1 MTKFFPSEILT
12 FAVFTVETF
21 QRSIFN
27 FQLMKPSLAKG
38 TRDFT
43 AKEVSRRRLIIN
55 TLQNN
60 FELFGF
66 QPLETPSFENLSTL
80 TGKYGEEGDRL
91 IFKILNSGD
100 YASKTKDEDWN
111 SKNSQKLI
119 SQISEKALR
128 YDLTVPFARFVAMNQ
143 GTLTFP
149 FKRYQIQPVWRAD
162 RPQKGRF
169 REFYQC
175 DADVVGS
182 ESLWQEVELV
192 QLYLKSFSDL
202 KISVTLHLNNR
213 KILTGL
219 AEYAGI
225 ADQLIDFTVAL
236 DKLDKIGKEGV
247 VKELLEKNIA
257 QTSIDKLDFLFS
269 QSDDAMEN
277 LLQLK
282 QKFAGNEIGSKGVEE
297 LEFVLA
303 KCFHLGISAE
313 NLKFDIT
320 LARGLDY
327 YTGAI
332 FEVKADGV
340 EMGSIGGGGR
350 YNNLTEV
357 FGVKNIP
364 GIGIS
369 FGLDRIYLVME
380 ELQLFSE
387 EDGTVVRYLF
397 ANYGD
402 NEAGEAMKIIA
413 ELRSKGIAA
422 ELYPEN
428 AKLKKQFTYAEKKGI
443 PNLVFY
449 GEQEISESKITVK
462 NLESGEQHTIAV
474 ESFLQ

>member
-1 MTKFFPSEILT
+1 MLIIHYVLQTS
-12 FAVFTVETF
+12 
-21 QRSIFN
+21 
-27 FQLMKPSLAKG
+27 MKPSLAKG

-43 AKEVSRRRLIIN
+43 AKEIINRRLIIN
-55 TLQNN
+55 TLQKN

-100 YASKTKDEDWN
+100 YAAKTNDEDWN
-111 SKNSQKLI
+111 AKNSQKLI
-119 SQISEKALR
+119 AQISEKALR
-128 YDLTVPFARFVAMNQ
+128 YDLTVPFARFVAMNHGQ
-143 GTLTFP
+143 MVFP

-192 QLYLKSFSDL
+192 QLYLKSFSEL
-202 KISVTLHLNNR
+202 QIPVTLHMNNR
-213 KILTGL
+213 KILSGL
-219 AEYAGI
+219 AEFAGI
-225 ADQLIDFTVAL
+225 SEQLIDFTVAL

-247 VKELLEKNIA
+247 VKELLEKNIF
-257 QTSIDKLDFLFS
+257 QESIDQLDFLFS
-269 QSDDAMEN
+269 QSDDALEN
-277 LLQLK
+277 VLQLK
-282 QKFAGNEIGSKGVEE
+282 EKFEGNEIGLQGVDE
-297 LEFVLA
+297 LEFVLT
-303 KCFHLGISAE
+303 KCMDLGISPE

-332 FEVKADGV
+332 FEVKANGV
-340 EMGSIGGGGR
+340 AMGSIGGGGR

-380 ELQLFSE
+380 ELGLFPENAES
-387 EDGTVVRYLF
+387 TVKYLF
-397 ANYGD
+397 ANYGE
-402 NEAGEAMKIIA
+402 NEAVEALKIIA
-413 ELRSKGIAA
+413 KLREKGISA
-422 ELYPEN
+422 ELYPES

-443 PNLVFY
+443 PNLVFF
-449 GEQEISESKITVK
+449 GEQEISDGNITVK
-462 NLESGEQHTIAV
+462 NLENSEQETVSINQ
-474 ESFLQ
+474 FLEN

>member
-1 MTKFFPSEILT
+1 
-12 FAVFTVETF
+12 
-21 QRSIFN
+21 
-27 FQLMKPSLAKG
+27 MKPSLAKG

-43 AKEVSRRRLIIN
+43 AREVINRRAIIN
-55 TLQNN
+55 TLQKN

-100 YASKTKDEDWN
+100 YAAKTNDEDWN
-111 SKNSQKLI
+111 AKNSQKLI

-128 YDLTVPFARFVAMNQ
+128 YDLTVPFARFVAMNHGQ
-143 GTLTFP
+143 LVFP

-192 QLYLKSFSDL
+192 QLYLKSFSEL
-202 KISVTLHLNNR
+202 QIPVTLHINNR
-213 KILTGL
+213 KILSGL
-219 AEYAGI
+219 AEFAGI
-225 ADQLIDFTVAL
+225 SEQLIDFTVAL

-247 VKELLEKNIA
+247 IKELLEKNIS
-257 QTSIDKLDFLFS
+257 QESIDQLDFLFS
-269 QSDDAMEN
+269 QSDDALEN
-277 LLQLK
+277 VLQLK
-282 QKFAGNEIGSKGVEE
+282 EKFAENEIGLQGVEE
-297 LEFVLA
+297 LEFVLT
-303 KCFHLGISAE
+303 KCMDLGISAE

-332 FEVKADGV
+332 FEVKANDV
-340 EMGSIGGGGR
+340 AMGSIGGGGR

-380 ELQLFSE
+380 ELGLFPDNSE
-387 EDGTVVRYLF
+387 STVKYLF
-397 ANYGD
+397 ANYGET
-402 NEAGEAMKIIA
+402 EAVEALKIIQKIR
-413 ELRSKGIAA
+413 ERGVSA
-422 ELYPEN
+422 ELYPES

-443 PNLVFY
+443 PNLVFF
-449 GEQEISESKITVK
+449 GEQEISEGNITVK
-462 NLESGEQHTIAV
+462 NLENSEQKTWSIDD
-474 ESFLQ
+474 FLNQL

>member
-1 MTKFFPSEILT
+1 MLIIHYVLQTS
-12 FAVFTVETF
+12 
-21 QRSIFN
+21 
-27 FQLMKPSLAKG
+27 MKPSLAKG

-43 AKEVSRRRLIIN
+43 AKEIINRRLIIN
-55 TLQNN
+55 TLQKN

-100 YASKTKDEDWN
+100 YASKTNDEDWN
-111 SKNSQKLI
+111 AKNSQKLI
-119 SQISEKALR
+119 AQISEKALR
-128 YDLTVPFARFVAMNQ
+128 YDLTVPFARFVAMNHGQ
-143 GTLTFP
+143 MVFP

-202 KISVTLHLNNR
+202 QIPVTLHINNR
-213 KILTGL
+213 KILSGL
-219 AEYAGI
+219 AEFAGI
-225 ADQLIDFTVAL
+225 SEQLIDFTVAL

-247 VKELLEKNIA
+247 VKELLEKNIS
-257 QTSIDKLDFLFS
+257 QESIDQLDFLFS
-269 QSDDAMEN
+269 QSDAALEIV
-277 LLQLK
+277 LQLK
-282 QKFAGNEIGSKGVEE
+282 EKFAGNEIGLQGVEE
-297 LEFVLA
+297 LEFVLT
-303 KCFHLGISAE
+303 KCMDLGISTE

-332 FEVKADGV
+332 FEVKANNV
-340 EMGSIGGGGR
+340 AMGSIGGGGR

-369 FGLDRIYLVME
+369 FGLDRFYLVME
-380 ELQLFSE
+380 ELGLFPENSE
-387 EDGTVVRYLF
+387 STVKYLF
-397 ANYGD
+397 ANYGET
-402 NEAGEAMKIIA
+402 EAVEALKIIA
-413 ELRSKGIAA
+413 KCRAKGVSA
-422 ELYPEN
+422 ELYPES

-443 PNLVFY
+443 PNLVFF
-449 GEQEISESKITVK
+449 GEQEISEGKITVK
-462 NLESGEQHTIAV
+462 NLENSEQKTWSIDD
-474 ESFLQ
+474 FLNQI

>member
-1 MTKFFPSEILT
+1 
-12 FAVFTVETF
+12 
-21 QRSIFN
+21 
-27 FQLMKPSLAKG
+27 MKPGLAKG

-43 AKEVSRRRLIIN
+43 AEEVLKRRYIIN

-100 YASKTKDEDWN
+100 YAAKTNEEDW
-111 SKNSQKLI
+111 KQRNSQKLI
-119 SQISEKALR
+119 AQISEKALR
-128 YDLTVPFARFVAMNQ
+128 YDLTVPFARFVAMNHGQ
-143 GTLTFP
+143 LNFP

-182 ESLWQEVELV
+182 ESLWQEVELI

-202 KISVTLHLNNR
+202 KIPVTLHLNNR
-213 KILTGL
+213 KILSGL

-225 ADQLIDFTVAL
+225 SDQLIDFTVAL
-236 DKLDKIGKEGV
+236 DKLDKVGREGV
-247 VKELLEKNIA
+247 VGELRDKNIPEE
-257 QTSIDKLDFLFS
+257 SIDKLQFLFD
-269 QSDDAMEN
+269 QKADALEN
-277 LLQLK
+277 LLELQH
-282 QKFAGNEIGSKGVEE
+282 KFSGNETGLSGVEE
-297 LEFVLA
+297 LKKVITRCAELGVA
-303 KCFHLGISAE
+303 KE
-313 NLKFDIT
+313 NMRFDIT

-332 FEVKADGV
+332 FEVKANGV

-350 YNNLTEV
+350 YDNLTEV

-369 FGLDRIYLVME
+369 FGLDRIYIVMD
-380 ELQLFSE
+380 ELNLFP
-387 EDGTVVRYLF
+387 DNTDNQVKYLF

-402 NEAGEAMKIIA
+402 QEAAESMKVISQ
-413 ELRSKGIAA
+413 LRANGIAA
-422 ELYPEN
+422 ELFPES
-428 AKLKKQFTYAEKKGI
+428 AKLKKQFSYAEKKGI

-449 GEQEISESKITVK
+449 GTEEISQKKITVK
-462 NLESGEQHTIAV
+462 NLGSGEQQTISL
-474 ESFLQ
+474 EDFIKI

>member
-1 MTKFFPSEILT
+1 MLIIHYVLQTS
-12 FAVFTVETF
+12 
-21 QRSIFN
+21 
-27 FQLMKPSLAKG
+27 MKPSLAKG

-43 AKEVSRRRLIIN
+43 AKEIINRRLIIN
-55 TLQNN
+55 TLQKN

-100 YASKTKDEDWN
+100 YASKTNDEDWN
-111 SKNSQKLI
+111 AKNSQKLI
-119 SQISEKALR
+119 AQISEKALR
-128 YDLTVPFARFVAMNQ
+128 YDLTVPFARFVAMNHGQ
-143 GTLTFP
+143 MVFP

-202 KISVTLHLNNR
+202 QIPVTLHINNR
-213 KILTGL
+213 KILSGL
-219 AEYAGI
+219 AEFAGI
-225 ADQLIDFTVAL
+225 SDQLIDFTVAL

-247 VKELLEKNIA
+247 VKELLEKNIF
-257 QTSIDKLDFLFS
+257 QESIDQLDFLFS
-269 QSDDAMEN
+269 QSDDALEN
-277 LLQLK
+277 VLQLK
-282 QKFAGNEIGSKGVEE
+282 EKFEGNEIGLQGVDE
-297 LEFVLA
+297 LEFVLT
-303 KCFHLGISAE
+303 KCMDLGISPE

-332 FEVKADGV
+332 FEVKANGV
-340 EMGSIGGGGR
+340 AMGSIGGGGR

-380 ELQLFSE
+380 ELGLFPENAES
-387 EDGTVVRYLF
+387 TVKYLF
-397 ANYGD
+397 ANYGE
-402 NEAGEAMKIIA
+402 NEAVEALKIIA
-413 ELRSKGIAA
+413 KLREKGISA
-422 ELYPEN
+422 ELYPES

-443 PNLVFY
+443 PNLVFF
-449 GEQEISESKITVK
+449 GEQEISDGNITVK
-462 NLESGEQHTIAV
+462 NLENSEQETVSINQ
-474 ESFLQ
+474 FLEN

>member
-1 MTKFFPSEILT
+1 
-12 FAVFTVETF
+12 
-21 QRSIFN
+21 
-27 FQLMKPSLAKG
+27 MKPSLAKG

-43 AKEVSRRRLIIN
+43 AREVINRRAIIN
-55 TLQNN
+55 TLQKN

-100 YASKTKDEDWN
+100 YAAKTNDEDWN
-111 SKNSQKLI
+111 AKNSQKLI

-128 YDLTVPFARFVAMNQ
+128 YDLTVPFARFVAMNHGQ
-143 GTLTFP
+143 LVFP

-192 QLYLKSFSDL
+192 QLYLKSFSEL
-202 KISVTLHLNNR
+202 QIPVTLHINNR
-213 KILTGL
+213 KILSGL
-219 AEYAGI
+219 AEFAGI
-225 ADQLIDFTVAL
+225 SEQLIDFTVAL

-247 VKELLEKNIA
+247 IKELLEKNIS
-257 QTSIDKLDFLFS
+257 QESIDQLDFLFS
-269 QSDDAMEN
+269 QSDYALEN
-277 LLQLK
+277 VFQLK
-282 QKFAGNEIGSKGVEE
+282 EKFAGNEIGLQGVEE
-297 LEFVLA
+297 LEFVLT
-303 KCFHLGISAE
+303 KCMDLGISAE

-332 FEVKADGV
+332 FEVKANDV
-340 EMGSIGGGGR
+340 AMGSIGGGGR

-380 ELQLFSE
+380 ELGLFPE
-387 EDGTVVRYLF
+387 NAENTVKFLF
-397 ANYGD
+397 ANYGE
-402 NEAGEAMKIIA
+402 NEAVEALKIIA
-413 ELRSKGIAA
+413 KLREKGISA
-422 ELYPEN
+422 ELYPEP

-443 PNLVFY
+443 PNLVFF
-449 GEQEISESKITVK
+449 GEQEISEGNITVK
-462 NLESGEQHTIAV
+462 NLENSEQKTWSIDD
-474 ESFLQ
+474 FLNQL

>member
-1 MTKFFPSEILT
+1 MLINHYVLQTS
-12 FAVFTVETF
+12 
-21 QRSIFN
+21 
-27 FQLMKPSLAKG
+27 MKPSLAKG

-43 AKEVSRRRLIIN
+43 AKEIINRRLIIN
-55 TLQNN
+55 TLQKN

-100 YASKTKDEDWN
+100 YAAKTKDEDWN
-111 SKNSQKLI
+111 AKNSQKLI

-128 YDLTVPFARFVAMNQ
+128 YDLTVPFARFVAMNHGQ
-143 GTLTFP
+143 MVFP

-192 QLYLKSFSDL
+192 QLYLKSFSEL
-202 KISVTLHLNNR
+202 KIPVTIHLNNR
-213 KILTGL
+213 KILSGL
-219 AEYAGI
+219 AEFAGI
-225 ADQLIDFTVAL
+225 SEQLIDFTVAL

-247 VKELLEKNIA
+247 VKELLEKNIS
-257 QTSIDKLDFLFS
+257 QESIDQLDFLFS
-269 QSDDAMEN
+269 QSDDALEN
-277 LLQLK
+277 VLQLK
-282 QKFAGNEIGSKGVEE
+282 EKFAGNEIGLQGVEE
-297 LEFVLA
+297 LEFVLT
-303 KCFHLGISAE
+303 KCMDLGISSE

-332 FEVKADGV
+332 FEVKANGV
-340 EMGSIGGGGR
+340 AMGSIGGGGR

-380 ELQLFSE
+380 ELGLFSE
-387 EDGTVVRYLF
+387 NAENTVKFLF
-397 ANYGD
+397 ANYGE
-402 NEAGEAMKIIA
+402 NEAVEALKIIA
-413 ELRSKGIAA
+413 KLREKGISA
-422 ELYPEN
+422 ELYPES
-428 AKLKKQFTYAEKKGI
+428 AKLKKQFAYAEKKGI
-443 PNLVFY
+443 PNLVFF
-449 GEQEISESKITVK
+449 GEQEISDGNITVK
-462 NLESGEQHTIAV
+462 NLMNSEQETISI
-474 ESFLQ
+474 EQFLQN

>member
-1 MTKFFPSEILT
+1 
-12 FAVFTVETF
+12 
-21 QRSIFN
+21 
-27 FQLMKPSLAKG
+27 MKPSLAKG

-43 AKEVSRRRLIIN
+43 AAEVVKRRYIIT
-55 TLQNN
+55 TLQKN

-66 QPLETPSFENLSTL
+66 QPLETPSFENLATL

-111 SKNSQKLI
+111 AKNSQKLI

-143 GTLTFP
+143 GNLNFP

-182 ESLWQEVELV
+182 ESLWQEIDFV
-192 QLYLKSFSDL
+192 QLYLKSFRDL
-202 KISVTLHLNNR
+202 NIPVKIQFNNR
-213 KILTGL
+213 KILSGL
-219 AEYAGI
+219 AEYANI
-225 ADQLIDFTVAL
+225 SEQLIDFTVAL

-247 VKELLEKNIA
+247 VKELQEKGIA
-257 QTSIDKLDFLFS
+257 DDAIEKLSFLF
-269 QSDDAMEN
+269 EN
-277 LLQLK
+277 YPQEKVLEILK
-282 QKFAGNEIGSKGVEE
+282 TSFAEVEIGKAGVEE
-297 LEFVLA
+297 LEFVLEES
-303 KCFHLGISAE
+303 KKLGAA
-313 NLKFDIT
+313 NDLVFNIT

-332 FEVKADGV
+332 FEIKAEGV

-350 YNNLTEV
+350 YNNLTET
-357 FGVKNIP
+357 FGVKNVP

-369 FGLDRIYLVME
+369 FGLDRIFLVME
-380 ELQLFSE
+380 ELQLFPENTTSGIE
-387 EDGTVVRYLF
+387 YLF

-402 NEAGEAMKIIA
+402 KEAIHAQKVITQ
-413 ELRSKGIAA
+413 LRSKGISA
-422 ELYPEN
+422 ELFPD
-428 AKLKKQFTYAEKKGI
+428 AGKMKKFFSYSEKRGVK
-443 PNLVFY
+443 NLVFLGESEIENQAITIKNQED
-449 GEQEISESKITVK
+449 GEQKTISISE
-462 NLESGEQHTIAV
+462 
-474 ESFLQ
+474 FLG

>member
-1 MTKFFPSEILT
+1 
-12 FAVFTVETF
+12 
-21 QRSIFN
+21 
-27 FQLMKPSLAKG
+27 MKPSLAKG

-43 AKEVSRRRLIIN
+43 AKEIINRRLIIN
-55 TLQNN
+55 TLQKN

-100 YASKTKDEDWN
+100 YAAKTKDEDWN
-111 SKNSQKLI
+111 AKNSQKLI

-128 YDLTVPFARFVAMNQ
+128 YDLTVPFARFVAMNHGQ
-143 GTLTFP
+143 MVFP

-192 QLYLKSFSDL
+192 QLYLKSFAEL
-202 KISVTLHLNNR
+202 QIPVTLHINNR
-213 KILTGL
+213 KILSGL
-219 AEYAGI
+219 AEFAGI
-225 ADQLIDFTVAL
+225 SDQLIDFTVAL

-247 VKELLEKNIA
+247 VKELLEKNIS
-257 QTSIDKLDFLFS
+257 QESIDQLDFLFS
-269 QSDDAMEN
+269 QSDDALEN
-277 LLQLK
+277 VLQLK
-282 QKFAGNEIGSKGVEE
+282 EKFAGNEIGLQGVEE
-297 LEFVLA
+297 LEFVLT
-303 KCFHLGISAE
+303 KCMDLGISPE

-332 FEVKADGV
+332 FEVKANNV
-340 EMGSIGGGGR
+340 AMGSIGGGGR

-380 ELQLFSE
+380 ELGLFPENSE
-387 EDGTVVRYLF
+387 STVKYLF
-397 ANYGD
+397 ANYGET
-402 NEAGEAMKIIA
+402 EAVEALKIIQKIR
-413 ELRSKGIAA
+413 ERGVSA
-422 ELYPEN
+422 ELYPES

-443 PNLVFY
+443 PNLVFF
-449 GEQEISESKITVK
+449 GEQEISDGNITVK
-462 NLESGEQHTIAV
+462 NLESGEQKTWTIDD
-474 ESFLQ
+474 FLNQL

>member
-1 MTKFFPSEILT
+1 
-12 FAVFTVETF
+12 
-21 QRSIFN
+21 
-27 FQLMKPSLAKG
+27 MKPSLAKG

-43 AKEVSRRRLIIN
+43 AREVINRRAIIN
-55 TLQNN
+55 TLQKN

-100 YASKTKDEDWN
+100 YAAKTNDEDWN
-111 SKNSQKLI
+111 AKNSQKLI

-128 YDLTVPFARFVAMNQ
+128 YDLTVPFARFVAMNHGQ
-143 GTLTFP
+143 LVFP

-192 QLYLKSFSDL
+192 QLYLKSFSEL
-202 KISVTLHLNNR
+202 QIPVTLHINNR
-213 KILTGL
+213 KILSGL
-219 AEYAGI
+219 AEFAGI
-225 ADQLIDFTVAL
+225 SEQLIDFTVAL

-247 VKELLEKNIA
+247 VKELLEKNIS
-257 QTSIDKLDFLFS
+257 QESIDQLDFLFS
-269 QSDDAMEN
+269 QSDYALEN
-277 LLQLK
+277 VLQLK
-282 QKFAGNEIGSKGVEE
+282 EKFAGNEIGLQGVEE
-297 LEFVLA
+297 LEFVLT
-303 KCFHLGISAE
+303 KCMDLGISAE

-332 FEVKADGV
+332 FEVKDNDVA
-340 EMGSIGGGGR
+340 MGSIGGGGR

-380 ELQLFSE
+380 ELGLFPENSE
-387 EDGTVVRYLF
+387 STVKYLF
-397 ANYGD
+397 ANYGET
-402 NEAGEAMKIIA
+402 EAVEALKIIQKIR
-413 ELRSKGIAA
+413 ERGVSA
-422 ELYPEN
+422 ELYPES

-443 PNLVFY
+443 PNLVFF
-449 GEQEISESKITVK
+449 GEQEISEGNITVK
-462 NLESGEQHTIAV
+462 NLENSEQKTWSIDD
-474 ESFLQ
+474 FLNQL

>member
-1 MTKFFPSEILT
+1 
-12 FAVFTVETF
+12 
-21 QRSIFN
+21 
-27 FQLMKPSLAKG
+27 MKPSLAKG

-43 AKEVSRRRLIIN
+43 AREVINRRAIIN
-55 TLQNN
+55 TLQKN

-100 YASKTKDEDWN
+100 YAAKTNDEDWKA
-111 SKNSQKLI
+111 KNSQKLI

-128 YDLTVPFARFVAMNQ
+128 YDLTVPFARFVAMNHGQ
-143 GTLTFP
+143 LVFP

-192 QLYLKSFSDL
+192 QLYLKSFSEL
-202 KISVTLHLNNR
+202 QIPVTLHINNR
-213 KILTGL
+213 KILSGL
-219 AEYAGI
+219 AEFAGI
-225 ADQLIDFTVAL
+225 SEQLIDFTVAL

-247 VKELLEKNIA
+247 IKELLEKNIS
-257 QTSIDKLDFLFS
+257 QESIDQLDFLFS
-269 QSDDAMEN
+269 QSDYALEN
-277 LLQLK
+277 VFQLK
-282 QKFAGNEIGSKGVEE
+282 EKFAGNEIGLQGVEE
-297 LEFVLA
+297 LEFVLT
-303 KCFHLGISAE
+303 KCMDLGISAE

-332 FEVKADGV
+332 FEVKANDV
-340 EMGSIGGGGR
+340 AMGSIGGGGR

-380 ELQLFSE
+380 ELGLFPENSE
-387 EDGTVVRYLF
+387 STVKYLF
-397 ANYGD
+397 ANYGET
-402 NEAGEAMKIIA
+402 EAVEALKIIA
-413 ELRSKGIAA
+413 KFRAKGVSA
-422 ELYPEN
+422 ELYPES
-428 AKLKKQFTYAEKKGI
+428 AKLKKQFAYAEKKGI
-443 PNLVFY
+443 PNLVFF
-449 GEQEISESKITVK
+449 GEQEISEGNVTVK
-462 NLESGEQHTIAV
+462 NLENSEQKTWSIDD
-474 ESFLQ
+474 FLNQL

>member
-1 MTKFFPSEILT
+1 MLINHYVLQTS
-12 FAVFTVETF
+12 
-21 QRSIFN
+21 
-27 FQLMKPSLAKG
+27 MKPSLAKG

-43 AKEVSRRRLIIN
+43 AKEIINRRLIIN
-55 TLQNN
+55 TLQKN

-100 YASKTKDEDWN
+100 YAAKTKDEDWN
-111 SKNSQKLI
+111 AKNSQKLI

-128 YDLTVPFARFVAMNQ
+128 YDLTVPFARFVAMNHGQ
-143 GTLTFP
+143 MVFP

-192 QLYLKSFSDL
+192 QLYLKSFAEL
-202 KISVTLHLNNR
+202 QIPVTLHINNR
-213 KILTGL
+213 KILSGL
-219 AEYAGI
+219 AEFAGI
-225 ADQLIDFTVAL
+225 SDQLIDFTVAL

-247 VKELLEKNIA
+247 VKELLEKNIS
-257 QTSIDKLDFLFS
+257 QESIDQLDFLFS
-269 QSDDAMEN
+269 QSDDALEN
-277 LLQLK
+277 VLQLK
-282 QKFAGNEIGSKGVEE
+282 EKFAGNEIGLQGVEE
-297 LEFVLA
+297 LEFVLT
-303 KCFHLGISAE
+303 KCMDLGISPE

-332 FEVKADGV
+332 FEVKANNV
-340 EMGSIGGGGR
+340 AMGSIGGGGR

-380 ELQLFSE
+380 ELGLFPENSE
-387 EDGTVVRYLF
+387 STVKYLF
-397 ANYGD
+397 ANYGET
-402 NEAGEAMKIIA
+402 EAVEALKIIA
-413 ELRSKGIAA
+413 KCRAKGVSA
-422 ELYPEN
+422 ELYPES

-443 PNLVFY
+443 PNLVFF
-449 GEQEISESKITVK
+449 GEQEISDGNITVK
-462 NLESGEQHTIAV
+462 NLESGEQKTWSV
-474 ESFLQ
+474 DDFLNQL

>member
-1 MTKFFPSEILT
+1 
-12 FAVFTVETF
+12 
-21 QRSIFN
+21 
-27 FQLMKPSLAKG
+27 MKPSLAKG

-43 AKEVSRRRLIIN
+43 AREVINRRAIIN
-55 TLQNN
+55 TLQKN

-100 YASKTKDEDWN
+100 YAAKTNDEDWN
-111 SKNSQKLI
+111 AKNSQKLI

-128 YDLTVPFARFVAMNQ
+128 YDLTVPFARFVAMNHGQ
-143 GTLTFP
+143 LVFP

-192 QLYLKSFSDL
+192 QLYLKSFSEL
-202 KISVTLHLNNR
+202 QIPVTLHINNR
-213 KILTGL
+213 KILSGL
-219 AEYAGI
+219 AEFAGI
-225 ADQLIDFTVAL
+225 SEQLIDFTVAL

-247 VKELLEKNIA
+247 IKELLEKNIS
-257 QTSIDKLDFLFS
+257 QESIDQLDFLFS
-269 QSDDAMEN
+269 QSDDALEN
-277 LLQLK
+277 VLQLK
-282 QKFAGNEIGSKGVEE
+282 EKFAENEIGLHGVEE
-297 LEFVLA
+297 LEFVLT
-303 KCFHLGISAE
+303 KCMDLGISAE

-332 FEVKADGV
+332 FEVKANDV
-340 EMGSIGGGGR
+340 AMGSIGGGGR

-380 ELQLFSE
+380 ELGLFPDNSE
-387 EDGTVVRYLF
+387 STVKYLF
-397 ANYGD
+397 ANYGET
-402 NEAGEAMKIIA
+402 EAVEALKIIQKIR
-413 ELRSKGIAA
+413 ERGVSA
-422 ELYPEN
+422 ELYPES

-443 PNLVFY
+443 PNLVFF
-449 GEQEISESKITVK
+449 GEQEISEGNITVK
-462 NLESGEQHTIAV
+462 NLENSEQKTWSIDD
-474 ESFLQ
+474 FLNQL

>member
-1 MTKFFPSEILT
+1 
-12 FAVFTVETF
+12 
-21 QRSIFN
+21 
-27 FQLMKPSLAKG
+27 MKPSLAKG

-43 AKEVSRRRLIIN
+43 AQEVYRRKYIIN

-100 YASKTKDEDWN
+100 YAAKTKEEDWN
-111 SKNSQKLI
+111 AKNSQKLI

-192 QLYLKSFSDL
+192 QLYLKSFKEL
-202 KISVTLHLNNR
+202 QIPVKIHINNR
-213 KILTGL
+213 KILSGL
-219 AEYAGI
+219 AEFANI
-225 ADQLIDFTVAL
+225 SEQLIDFTVAL

-247 VKELLEKNIA
+247 VKELQEKNISDEA
-257 QTSIDKLDFLFS
+257 IEKLSFLFDNKP
-269 QSDDAMEN
+269 QTEV
-277 LLQLK
+277 LEILK
-282 QKFAGNEIGSKGVEE
+282 TNFANVEIGKNGVEE
-297 LEFVLA
+297 LEFVLDNC
-303 KCFHLGISAE
+303 KNLGIE
-313 NLKFDIT
+313 DELVFNIT

-332 FEVKADGV
+332 FEVKAQGV

-369 FGLDRIYLVME
+369 FGLDRIYLV
-380 ELQLFSE
+380 
-387 EDGTVVRYLF
+387 
-397 ANYGD
+397 
-402 NEAGEAMKIIA
+402 
-413 ELRSKGIAA
+413 
-422 ELYPEN
+422 
-428 AKLKKQFTYAEKKGI
+428 
-443 PNLVFY
+443 
-449 GEQEISESKITVK
+449 
-462 NLESGEQHTIAV
+462 
-474 ESFLQ
+474 